1 MNRRDMLIGVGCGI
15 AAEGALNGYLL
26 RREKQSLEETR
37 RVIPG
42 GRVSF
47 AEHGEDL
54 VIEGIFE
61 ALDIRTQ
68 SYVDIGAWDP
78 IISNNTYLF
87 YCKGS
92 RGVLIEPNP
101 AFFAKLKSVRPN
113 DTVLNIG
120 IGVTDQKE
128 ADYYILPGAGELN
141 TFSKEQA
148 DAWTKTVGHQ
158 VIQKVTKMPLVNIN
172 EVLRGNMGRG
182 PDLLSVDT
190 EGFDE
195 RILKSLDFERFR
207 PKVIC
212 AETLEPD
219 TKKVLQSIVSF
230 LESKDY
236 SVRGSTFVNTV
247 FLDNSLTKNLRRQA

>member
-1 MNRRDMLIGVGCGI
+1 MLFGVACGV
-15 AAEGALNGYLL
+15 AAEGALNNYLIH
-26 RREKQSLEETR
+26 RERQSLEETR
-37 RVIPG
+37 RAIPG

-47 AEHGEDL
+47 AQQGEDL

-61 ALDIRTQ
+61 ALDIRNP

-78 IISNNTYLF
+78 IICSNTYLF

-92 RGVLIEPNP
+92 RGLLIEPNP
-101 AFFAKLKSVRPN
+101 TLCGKLKSVRPK
-113 DTVLNIG
+113 DAVLNIG

-128 ADYYILPGAGELN
+128 ADYYILPGEGELN
-141 TFSKEQA
+141 TFSKEEV
-148 DAWTKTVGHQ
+148 DAWTKIAGHPVSIK
-158 VIQKVTKMPLVNIN
+158 VIKMPLVNIN
-172 EVLRGNMGRG
+172 EVLQENMSRG
-182 PDLLSVDT
+182 PDLLSVDA

-195 RILKSLDFERFR
+195 RILKSLDFEKFR

-212 AETLEPD
+212 AETSEPG

-236 SVRGSTFVNTV
+236 SVRGSTFVNSI
-247 FLDNSLTKNLRRQA
+247 FLDDSLMRNLRHQA